1 MLSDL
6 NTAASELGLGPRP
19 LDVAVANPEGGEG
32 DDDDDDDENK
42 EEGEVIMV
50 SVKNGLSGQSSRS
63 SLARF
68 RFSAMSSV
76 SSIFI
81 RRVEREND
89 EYHHCGYTAP
99 LYRDVCP

>member
-1 MLSDL
+1 MHPLLPCRVLLILLIEGLQVLSDL

-50 SVKNGLSGQSSRS
+50 SVKNGLSGE
-63 SLARF
+63 SLK
-68 RFSAMSSV
+68 
-76 SSIFI
+76 
-81 RRVEREND
+81 
-89 EYHHCGYTAP
+89 
-99 LYRDVCP
+99 